1 MLEIQN
7 EDSGYTNEQ
16 RRIIND
22 FLDWDDK
29 EKNEILFR
37 LIAFSVDYC
46 RLTTKK
52 NINSFTALLKG
63 KKFYS

>member
-1 MLEIQN
+1 MHLLDIEKRAMLEIQN

-52 NINSFTALLKG
+52 I
-63 KKFYS
+63 

>member
-37 LIAFSVDYC
+37 LIAFSVD
-46 RLTTKK
+46 
-52 NINSFTALLKG
+52 
-63 KKFYS
+63 